1 MADKITSEQR
11 RKNMQAI
18 KSHSKLEELV
28 TKELWKKGVRYRR
41 NSHELLG
48 KPDVSIKK
56 YRLVIF
62 IDSCFWHSCPIHG
75 KVPKTN
81 VEFWEKKLRKNK
93 DRDNLVNNYYRT
105 NGWHVI
111 RIWEHEI
118 HENLEVVIENIIT
131 TINLLKNS

>member
-56 YRLVIF
+56 YRRLIA
-62 IDSCFWHSCPIHG
+62 IS
-75 KVPKTN
+75 N
-81 VEFWEKKLRKNK
+81 A
-93 DRDNLVNNYYRT
+93 
-105 NGWHVI
+105 
-111 RIWEHEI
+111 
-118 HENLEVVIENIIT
+118 
-131 TINLLKNS
+131 

>member
-93 DRDNLVNNYYRT
+93 ERDNLVNNYYRT

>member
-18 KSHSKLEELV
+18 KSPSKLEELV

-93 DRDNLVNNYYRT
+93 ERDNLVNNYYRT